1 MLLAQLVAMLALLSY
16 PVVLDDGQKEPEE
29 APSVRRFKQWLE
41 VFNAGDREALLRF
54 HAENTSKEGLK
65 RMSADSRADMDARLR
80 DDTRGLELGK
90 IEKATDQEVVATAR
104 MKQGGFWVRITLQL
118 EQDAPYG
125 IKGLGLRRIPAP
137 EGTRPKGKLTDEQI
151 AKELSDYLDSLVDA
165 DTFSGTVLVAKDGR
179 PFFEKAYGLASR
191 AYGVP
196 NKLDTKFNLGS
207 MNKMFTAVAIAQLA
221 EAGKL
226 SFDDKI
232 GKYLTDFP
240 VKDAA
245 EKVTIHQLL
254 THTSGLGSFFNDEFM
269 KASRDRFRSVKDY
282 FPLIA
287 KETLAFEPGARFSY
301 SNTGFLVL
309 GAIVEKASG
318 QDYFDYVREHI
329 YKPAGMV
336 NTDAYELDQDVP
348 NLAVGYTRM
357 GAGGR
362 PSKGPRTNNIFLHVI
377 KGGPAG
383 GGYSTVEDLLNF
395 DRALRSHKL
404 LGPKMTD
411 LVLAGKVE
419 VGRGSDSK
427 YAYGFRDD
435 REYGHR
441 FVGHGGGFP
450 GINARL
456 DMDLTGGYTAVVL
469 SNYDGGAEPVA
480 DKARD
485 LITRD

>member
-1 MLLAQLVAMLALLSY
+1 MALAQLIATFALMTL
-16 PVVLDDGQKEPEE
+16 PAGFDD
-29 APSVRRFKQWLE
+29 APSVQRFKTWLSAL
-41 VFNAGDREALLRF
+41 NAGDREALRRF
-54 HAENTSKEGLK
+54 HAENASKEGLE
-65 RMSADSRADMDARLR
+65 RRSAEQRADMDTMMR
-80 DDTRGLELGK
+80 DNTGGLELDT
-90 IEKATDQEVVATAR
+90 IEKATDTEVIATAR
-104 MKQGGFWVRITLQL
+104 SKLTGSWVRITM
-118 EQDAPYG
+118 EFEKDAPHG
-125 IKGLGLRRIPAP
+125 INGLGLRRIPAP
-137 EGTRPKGKLTDEQI
+137 EGSRPKGKLTDEQV
-151 AKELSDYLDSLVDA
+151 AKELSDFLDRLVAADA
-165 DTFSGTVLVAKDGR
+165 FSGTVLVAKDGK

-191 AYGVP
+191 AYDVP

-221 EAGKL
+221 EQGKL

-232 GKYLTDFP
+232 GKYLPDFP

-245 EKVTIHQLL
+245 EKVTIHHLL
-254 THTSGLGSFFNDEFM
+254 THTSGLGSYFNDEFM
-269 KASRDRFRSVKDY
+269 KSSRDRFRAVKDY
-282 FPLIA
+282 FPLIE
-287 KETLAFEPGARFSY
+287 KEKLSFEPGARFGY

-309 GAIVEKASG
+309 GAIVEKVSG

-329 YKPAGMV
+329 YRPAGMA
-336 NTDAYELDQDVP
+336 NTDAFELDQDIP

-357 GAGGR
+357 GPGGR
-362 PSKGPRTNNIFLHVI
+362 PLRGPRKNNVFLHVI

-383 GGYSTVEDLLNF
+383 GGYSTAEDLLDF

-419 VGRGSDSK
+419 MGRGSDMK
-427 YAYGFRDD
+427 YAYGFGDERSG
-435 REYGHR
+435 GHR

-450 GINARL
+450 GISSKL
-456 DMDLTGGYTAVVL
+456 DMDLTDGYTIVVL